1 MILNNKGAVL
11 ASCAVLDAQVVFW
24 CFKLRLSSLGL
35 FLSSSHV
42 FFSPN
47 LQKQAKLGLTMFS
60 YSMSSPPPVP
70 CPLGIQNPSP
80 KLNLVKS

>member
-47 LQKQAKLGLTMFS
+47 LQKQAKLGLTKKKAASHVFFFHVLPHPCS
-60 YSMSSPPPVP
+60 LSS
-70 CPLGIQNPSP
+70 GHP
-80 KLNLVKS
+80 KPKS